1 MVSQWLA
8 LDDEQDADG
17 DALAN
22 LEVEKSAGDGA
33 DAVSAL
39 DDWDAVEETASEA
52 VEAAQDQATPDP
64 ETDKTAG
71 MVAGKPPVDD
81 GYDLEIRARAER
93 AIAASGTHVTAED
106 GTGAPESAAE
116 MLVDEAVLDQMRED
130 TGEDIV
136 RMLVTSFLEE
146 LDGRLPKVVKLC
158 EAEDWGELRHEAH
171 TIKGSAAT
179 FGAAALSKA
188 AKRIEVACDDHQYDQ
203 AKGDVD
209 DFPALAQKTRDSLIK
224 TLKLQLPSK
233 KEAA

>member
-8 LDDEQDADG
+8 LDDEAADTQQVAETDA
-17 DALAN
+17 ASKA
-22 LEVEKSAGDGA
+22 EAAQRAARV
-33 DAVSAL
+33 L

-52 VEAAQDQATPDP
+52 VEAAEDEAPK
-64 ETDKTAG
+64 EADKVSSD
-71 MVAGKPPVDD
+71 MVAGKPPADD

-146 LDGRLPKVVKLC
+146 LEERLPKVVKLC
-158 EAEDWGELRHEAH
+158 EVEYWSELRHEAH

-179 FGAAALSKA
+179 FGAAALSRA
-188 AKRIEVACDDHQYDQ
+188 AKRIEVACDDTEYEQ
-203 AKGDVD
+203 AKADVG
-209 DFPALAQKTRDSLIK
+209 DFPALAQKTRDSLVK